1 MKIHL
6 IAIGG
11 SIMHNLA
18 ITLQKAGHLVSGSD
32 DEIYEPARSRLEKYG
47 LLPDTMGWNDRRI
60 TDDID
65 LIVLGMH
72 ARKDNP
78 ELVQAQALGL
88 RILSF
93 PAFVAEQS
101 RDKTRVVV
109 AGSHGKTSTTSMI
122 MHVLQHAGIQY
133 DYLVG
138 AQLDG
143 FETMV
148 QLSDAPLIIIEGDE
162 YLSSPL
168 DRVPKIWHY
177 QPHMSIIT
185 GIAWDHMNVF
195 PTFESYLDAFAV
207 FLQRQASDSTVYY
220 FEDDAWLQKLAADYG
235 DAVHMVPYTRF
246 EHRVKDGRNYLMHEG
261 QEVATSV
268 FGQHNMEN
276 LRAAWHV
283 CRELGVT
290 DAHFMEAA
298 STFKGAAKRLQI
310 KRSTQRHITWQDFAH
325 APSKVRAT
333 TRAAKS
339 LYPNRALTACVE
351 LHTFSSLNAEFLPQ
365 YAGALEAADE
375 AVVYFDKH
383 TLRMKKM
390 PDLGKEE
397 VKSAFKRDDLEI
409 FDNSEE
415 LSSYLKSKQWDDHN
429 LLMMSSGR
437 FGGIDLTTITT

>member
-47 LLPDTMGWNDRRI
+47 LLPDTMGWNDLRI
-60 TDDID
+60 TYDID

-78 ELVQAQALGL
+78 ELVKAQGLGL

-101 RDKTRVVV
+101 KDKKRVVV

-122 MHVLQHAGIQY
+122 MHVLQHAGIPY

-177 QPHMSIIT
+177 EPHLSIIT

-195 PTFESYLDAFAV
+195 PTFDIYLDAFAG
-207 FLQRQASDSTVYY
+207 FLKRQASHSTIYY
-220 FEDDAWLQKLAADYG
+220 FEDDAWLPKLAAEHSDE
-235 DAVHMVPYTRF
+235 VKMVPYSRF
-246 EHRVKDGRNYLMHEG
+246 EHRVEDGRNFLVHKG
-261 QEVATSV
+261 KEVPTSI
-268 FGQHNMEN
+268 FGRHNMEN

-283 CRELGVT
+283 CRDLGVS
-290 DAHFMEAA
+290 DAHFLEAA
-298 STFKGAAKRLQI
+298 TTFKGAARRLQI
-310 KRSTQRHITWQDFAH
+310 KRSTDRHITWQDFAH

-339 LYPNRALTACVE
+339 LYPNRSLTACVE
-351 LHTFSSLNAEFLPQ
+351 LHTYSSLNAAFLPQ

-375 AVVYFDKH
+375 AVVYFDRH
-383 TLRMKKM
+383 TLKMKKM
-390 PDLGKEE
+390 PDLGKEQ
-397 VKSAFKRDDLEI
+397 VKAAFKRDDLKV
-409 FDNSEE
+409 FNSSEE
-415 LSSYLKSKQWDDHN
+415 LSAFLKTKHWVDHN

>member
-32 DEIYEPARSRLEKYG
+32 DEIYEPARSRLQQYG
-47 LLPDTMGWNDRRI
+47 LLPDCIGWKDERI
-60 TDDID
+60 SDDID

-78 ELVQAQALGL
+78 ELIKAQSLGIK
-88 RILSF
+88 ILSF

-101 RDKTRVVV
+101 KDKKRVVV

-122 MHVLQHAGIQY
+122 MHVLQHTGIPF

-138 AQLDG
+138 AQLEG

-148 QLSDAPLIIIEGDE
+148 QISDAPLIIIEGDE

-177 QPHMSIIT
+177 RPHLSIIT

-195 PTFESYLDAFAV
+195 PTMDSYVDAFGG
-207 FLQRQASDSTVYY
+207 FLERQAPLSTVYY
-220 FEDDAWLQKLAADYG
+220 FENDQWLTKLASKYDG
-235 DAVHMVPYTRF
+235 EVKMVPYSRF
-246 EHRVKDGRNYLMHEG
+246 DHRVEDGRNYLMHEG
-261 QEVATSV
+261 KEVSTAV

-276 LRAAWHV
+276 FRAAWHI
-283 CRELGVT
+283 CKDLGIS
-290 DAHFMEAA
+290 DDHFLEAA

-310 KRSTQRHITWQDFAH
+310 KRSTESHITWQDFAH

-333 TRAAKS
+333 TQAAKS
-339 LYPNRALTACVE
+339 LYPDRLLTACVE

-365 YAGALEAADE
+365 YASALESADE
-375 AVVYFDKH
+375 AIVYFDKH
-383 TLRMKKM
+383 TLSMKKM
-390 PDLGKEE
+390 PDLSEEE
-397 VKSAFKRDDLEI
+397 VRSAFKRDDLQI
-409 FDNSEE
+409 FNSSED
-415 LSSYLKSKQWDDHN
+415 LLDFLKGKDWQDHN

-437 FGGIDLTTITT
+437 FGGLDLATITT

>member
-32 DEIYEPARSRLEKYG
+32 DEIYEPARSRLQKYG
-47 LLPDTMGWNDRRI
+47 LLPDKMGWDDERI

-78 ELVQAQALGL
+78 ELVKAQALGI

-101 RDKTRVVV
+101 KDKTRVVV

-122 MHVLQHAGIQY
+122 MHVLQHAGVPF

-177 QPHMSIIT
+177 RPQLSIIT

-195 PTFESYLDAFAV
+195 PTFDSYLDAFRG
-207 FLQRQASDSTVYY
+207 FLERQTPSSKVYY
-220 FEDDAWLQKLAADYG
+220 FEDDEWLTKLANEYDQE
-235 DAVHMVPYTRF
+235 VSMVPYSRF
-246 EHRVKDGRNYLMHEG
+246 DHRIEDGSNFLQHDG
-261 QEVATSV
+261 KEVPTPI
-268 FGQHNMEN
+268 FGEHNMEN
-276 LRAAWHV
+276 LRAAWHI
-283 CRELGVT
+283 CQELGVSDT
-290 DAHFMEAA
+290 HFLAA
-298 STFKGAAKRLQI
+298 VSTFKGAAKRLQI
-310 KRSTQRHITWQDFAH
+310 KRSTEGHITWQDFAH

-339 LYPNRALTACVE
+339 LYPDRHLTACVE

-365 YAGALEAADE
+365 YAGALDSADD
-375 AVVYFDKH
+375 AIVYFDKH
-383 TLRMKKM
+383 TLSMKKM
-390 PDLGKEE
+390 PDLNAEDIKA
-397 VKSAFKRDDLEI
+397 AFDRDDLRI
-409 FDNSEE
+409 FNNSEE
-415 LSSYLKSKQWDDHN
+415 LATFLRSKNWDDHN

-437 FGGIDLTTITT
+437 FGGIDLATITT